1 MSQLYDVV
9 QKWDAM
15 STSVPQVVQRLV
27 AVKELHEQGETSQLK
42 MLYIVSKLLKQ
53 EHWARASCWSEFV
66 MAKQLGQ
73 SIFGS
78 AALVLGSAV
87 VDIYRRCS
95 KATGNIGGSL
105 LHWAMFCWEILGPA
119 IHADATLTHIT
130 CLSIVTGHD
139 TSIQIGV
146 FNPS

>member
-27 AVKELHEQGETSQLK
+27 AVKELHEQGETLLLK

-73 SIFGS
+73 SIFGT
-78 AALVLGSAV
+78 AALVLCSAASIKSV
-87 VDIYRRCS
+87 PRQLVTLEAVCC
-95 KATGNIGGSL
+95 IGLFSAGKTWVLPS
-105 LHWAMFCWEILGPA
+105 MR
-119 IHADATLTHIT
+119 TLTHIT
-130 CLSIVTGHD
+130 CLSIVSGQD
-139 TSIQIGV
+139 TLI
-146 FNPS
+146 